1 MSLVYFN
8 SPSIL
13 TYTSL
18 RKLRSSFLPMT
29 YLWFFFRCTRPPL
42 FAFLSAH
49 RKSSLISSVSFF
61 DARIVTFLRSCATAL
76 PQLSF
81 CLGFLARMES
91 GRAAST
97 EAPAGMKSLSKGDA
111 VTEAREAA
119 RARSR
124 EIDLMLPSGAQ
135 VVSEGLLISLEMQ
148 DHLIVLHELKYQ
160 LRIYWQFLVPRT
172 KMP

>member
-1 MSLVYFN
+1 
-8 SPSIL
+8 
-13 TYTSL
+13 
-18 RKLRSSFLPMT
+18 
-29 YLWFFFRCTRPPL
+29 
-42 FAFLSAH
+42 
-49 RKSSLISSVSFF
+49 
-61 DARIVTFLRSCATAL
+61 
-76 PQLSF
+76 
-81 CLGFLARMES
+81 MES

-97 EAPAGMKSLSKGDA
+97 EAPAGTKSLSKGDA